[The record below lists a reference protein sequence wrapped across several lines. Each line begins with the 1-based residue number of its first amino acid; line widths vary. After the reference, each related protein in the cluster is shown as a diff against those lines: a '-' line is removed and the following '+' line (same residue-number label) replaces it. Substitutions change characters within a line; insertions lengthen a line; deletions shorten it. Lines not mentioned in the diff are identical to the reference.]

1 LRGGLEVAPGFF
13 TVELVSPSPPL
24 AAPIPPAFDRAPPSA
39 GALGTVATL
48 LVVEL
53 LDPSPLPPGG
63 LVAVLAGVLL
73 VGLTDPGL
81 DPGPTL
87 EPADSAPFA
96 LGLVAFDSLDL
107 IGLFPAILLV
117 VVFTEL
123 EGFLAPPASVV
134 FSTLLFTF
142 PFSPSVVF
150 FPSPP
155 SFSVTASV
163 TTSFD
168 ASTEVATSELATSSE
183 LRRRFGVAGVTK
195 REGGAMLGIPF
206 GMISM
211 GVSAASPVVGS
222 DNSSETITGIL
233 AACSS
238 SSFS

>member
-1 LRGGLEVAPGFF
+1 LRGGLEVAP
-13 TVELVSPSPPL
+13 PSPPFE
-24 AAPIPPAFDRAPPSA
+24 AAVPPAFDRAPPSA

-63 LVAVLAGVLL
+63 LVAVLLAGVLL
-73 VGLTDPGL
+73 VGFTDPDF

-87 EPADSAPFA
+87 EPADSVA
-96 LGLVAFDSLDL
+96 LAVGLVDFDSLDL
-107 IGLFPAILLV
+107 IGLFPAILLEEV
-117 VVFTEL
+117 LSVL
-123 EGFLAPPASVV
+123 EGFLAPPASAF
-134 FSTLLFTF
+134 FSTLLFAFPF
-142 PFSPSVVF
+142 PFSVSF
-150 FPSPP
+150 FPSPHP
-155 SFSVTASV
+155 FSVSV
-163 TTSFD
+163 SVATSFD

-211 GVSAASPVVGS
+211 GASSSPVVGS
-222 DNSSETITGIL
+222 DISSETITGIL

-238 SSFS
+238 SSSLS